1 MALKNADQLNGFK
14 IHATDGELG
23 AVDQLYFDDEKWTI
37 RYLTVKT
44 GSWLNG
50 RDVLISPLSITSV
63 DWDAERVNV
72 LLTKD
77 QVKASPDVDTK
88 RPVSRQHESGYL
100 GFYGYPNYWGGPYR
114 WGLSPS
120 PSPVG
125 GEPGGSVHTIT
136 ANSLSSDSHL
146 RSTKTVKGYAIHAS
160 EGQLGHVSGFVFD
173 DVTWAIRFME
183 VSTGHWWP
191 GKNVLV
197 SPAWIQRVSW
207 FDSRVYVN
215 LTREL
220 IQSAPAYTESEP
232 ITRDYEDR
240 LYRHYRKDTY
250 WSLEPQPESYFVLN
264 GD

>member
-1 MALKNADQLNGFK
+1 VVAPPQA
-14 IHATDGELG
+14 
-23 AVDQLYFDDEKWTI
+23 
-37 RYLTVKT
+37 
-44 GSWLNG
+44 
-50 RDVLISPLSITSV
+50 SV
-63 DWDAERVNV
+63 
-72 LLTKD
+72 
-77 QVKASPDVDTK
+77 Q
-88 RPVSRQHESGYL
+88 
-100 GFYGYPNYWGGPYR
+100 
-114 WGLSPS
+114 
-120 PSPVG
+120 
-125 GEPGGSVHTIT
+125 TIT

-146 RSTKTVKGYAIHAS
+146 RSTKMIKGYAIHAS

-220 IQSAPAYTESEP
+220 IQSAPEYTESEP
-232 ITRDYEDR
+232 ITREYEDR

-250 WSLEPQPESYFVLN
+250 WSVEAQPDSYFVLN